1 MRPKLDDVGQS
12 TISTTDSC
20 LEELAGS
27 VPVLASLITTSL
39 EEQTARGYGHT
50 LHEIYQQ
57 PLTWLE
63 TSDIAVAHQELLAR
77 AVRGAHGEAPAEVVV
92 LTGSGSSLYAA
103 NCLVLPLQGSL
114 QVPVVSLSG
123 GQLLTGGKR
132 VLPPGRPTLVVSF
145 ARSGNSPESI
155 AVVDLLLEEHPA
167 CHHLVITCNRLGK
180 LVTSYAGNPRV
191 ASMTL
196 ADRTCDRS
204 LVMTSSFTNMV
215 LAGLSLAYLDRWAQY
230 SGVVG
235 TLASAAR
242 TLLLSQAGCLA
253 EVARGNFNFAVF
265 LGSGPS
271 FGAAMESALKL
282 VEISGGRVRT
292 FAETYLGL
300 RHGPLAAVHDDTL
313 VVCFL
318 ASDPLVRAYER
329 DLIQE
334 LNRKQLGMAKVIVGD
349 GILPEL
355 LNPGDLAVEC
365 PGLAAAGDDAAP
377 VLHVIAGQLIG
388 FFRSLKEGLHPD
400 SPSTNGAIN
409 RVVESFQIHRR
420 SPRDSA

>member
-1 MRPKLDDVGQS
+1 MRSRLDDVSQS
-12 TISTTDSC
+12 TTTNTGVW
-20 LEELAGS
+20 LQELAAA
-27 VPVLASLITTSL
+27 VPALAGLLAASP
-39 EEQTARGYGHT
+39 EEQAARGYAHT
-50 LHEIYQQ
+50 LREICQQ

-63 TSDIAVAHQELLAR
+63 TSDIALAHRELLSHAMRGAPGEAR
-77 AVRGAHGEAPAEVVV
+77 AEAVV
-92 LTGSGSSLYAA
+92 LTGSGSSMYAA
-103 NCLVLPLQGSL
+103 NCLALPLQGSL
-114 QVPVVSLSG
+114 QVPVVAMSG
-123 GQLLTGGKR
+123 GQLLTEGRR

-155 AVVDLLLEEHPA
+155 AAVDLLLEEHPA
-167 CHHLVITCNRLGK
+167 CHHLVITCNRFGR
-180 LVTSYAGNPRV
+180 LVASYAGNPRV

-215 LAGLSLAYLDRWAQY
+215 LAGLSLAYLDRWAAY
-230 SGVVG
+230 RGVVER
-235 TLASAAR
+235 LASLAR
-242 TLLLSQAGCLA
+242 TLLLSHTGCLA
-253 EVARGNFNFAVF
+253 EVARGNFNSAVF

-271 FGAAMESALKL
+271 FGAAMESALKV

-318 ASDPLVRAYER
+318 SSDPVVRAYEQ

-334 LNRKQLGMAKVIVGD
+334 LNRKGLGFAKVLVGD
-349 GILPEL
+349 GIPPPL

-365 PGLAAAGDDAAP
+365 PGLAEAGDDAAP

-400 SPSTNGAIN
+400 SPSVNGAIN
-409 RVVESFQIHRR
+409 RVVESFRIHRR
-420 SPRDSA
+420 SPQDRS